1 MLEENIWVQ
10 LSESEKFAE
19 LQAYL
24 DAVIAIEEGNHEL
37 SHTKE
42 QGKLAA
48 VKKELREKIFKIIE
62 LENVI

>member
-24 DAVIAIEEGNHEL
+24 DAVIAIDEGEHEL
-37 SHTKE
+37 SHTEE
-42 QGKLAA
+42 QGKL
-48 VKKELREKIFKIIE
+48 VTIKKELHEKIFKIIE